1 MKQMSENRPRNATV
15 RDVANEAGVSAMTV
29 TRVMRGD
36 TLVSD
41 NTRKLVM
48 QAAEKLNFTPNIYA
62 KGLRGASVM
71 SMGIM
76 MTNPFGSELV
86 RMISLSLM
94 KSNYITFLADSMG
107 DMEIVKS
114 GLTDF
119 LSRRVSALIL
129 HWRDYYREDAKLMS
143 MLKQFNN
150 VILYSNEQCE
160 DLAYD
165 TCLLDYTPACMEAVG
180 SLWKSGR
187 RRFMYLGRND
197 QWKTHDC
204 LKAFKTQGLSPDR
217 CLIETSVYPSEPAAG
232 NYFKALGKWLSEGN
246 SADAIFTANAVCA
259 AQACAALKA
268 HGLRVPEDTAVVG
281 LDDNEMAPFCNPPI
295 ASVNTNPELVAE
307 EIHSLLMNR
316 MNNPD
321 SKLRRK
327 KINCSYML
335 RKSAES
341 EKPSSKNKIIEKIK
355 INRRSINEV

>member
-1 MKQMSENRPRNATV
+1 MSDSNPRNATV

-41 NTRKLVM
+41 KTRKLVM

-62 KGLRGASVM
+62 KGLRGAPVM
-71 SMGIM
+71 SVGIM
-76 MTNPFGSELV
+76 MTNPFGSDLV

-94 KSNYITFLADSMG
+94 KSKYITFLADSMG

-119 LSRRVSALIL
+119 LSRRVSGLIL
-129 HWRDYYREDAKLMS
+129 HWRDYYREDAKLMN

-150 VILYSNEQCE
+150 VILYSNEPCE
-160 DLAYD
+160 DLPYD

-204 LKAFKTQGLSPDR
+204 LKTFKNCGFSPDR
-217 CLIETSVYPSEPAAG
+217 CLIETSAYPSEPAAG
-232 NYFKALGKWLSEGN
+232 NYGKALEKWLSEGN

-268 HGLRVPEDTAVVG
+268 HGLMVPEDTAVIG

-307 EIHSLLMNR
+307 EIHSMLMNR
-316 MNNPD
+316 LNNPD
-321 SKLRRK
+321 SEKRFSR
-327 KINCSYML
+327 IDCSYVS
-335 RKSAES
+335 RKSAEA
-341 EKPSSKNKIIEKIK
+341 KIPFSKNKSLKK
-355 INRRSINEV
+355 